1 VWVRW
6 RSTRPVVETTLRE
19 FVDAYAV
26 LGVAPTADDAT
37 IKAAYRRLA
46 ARHHPDIAAEDERE
60 AATARMRE
68 LNIAYGL
75 LSQPERRRQYDRV
88 RQVHRSQ
95 GAFDDVEELWVH
107 LLRSAG
113 RWVGRQTGPRGGA
126 YRAGYIV
133 GRWLRG

>member
-1 VWVRW
+1 M
-6 RSTRPVVETTLRE
+6 RE

-26 LGVAPTADDAT
+26 LGVSPTADDAT
-37 IKAAYRRLA
+37 IKAAYRQLA
-46 ARHHPDIAAEDERE
+46 ARHHPDLAAVDER
-60 AATARMRE
+60 AAANGRMRE

-75 LSQPERRRQYDRV
+75 IAQPERRRQYDQV
-88 RQVHRSQ
+88 RAVHRAH
-95 GAFDDVEELWVH
+95 GAFDDVEELWLH

-126 YRAGYIV
+126 YRAGYVV